1 MASLDSR
8 LLQVNIV
15 RIISYFLS
23 TISFSLQLHFKQPWV
38 RGKSLR
44 GFSLAAM
51 TALLMSCS
59 PSWPMAK
66 MLLLTSLLSI
76 LFNNNLLEVVREEEK
91 GVQHAFNIKMGKYS
105 DRCEAEGILFSWRLW
120 ESLSSRRCYI
130 YTRWDN
136 DQERIL
142 KTIFFTVKS
151 ILEWGSWWTQL
162 PLGWVQTGIF
172 NFFSS
177 SSGTS
182 RRGESPQ
189 YCSTTFPYYSL
200 LLSADT
206 PCPSDYHFISC
217 VPAEPRLVQGR
228 GRRELS

>member
-1 MASLDSR
+1 MIKSSLYNP
-8 LLQVNIV
+8 LQQ
-15 RIISYFLS
+15 
-23 TISFSLQLHFKQPWV
+23 QLAGQ
-38 RGKSLR
+38 
-44 GFSLAAM
+44 
-51 TALLMSCS
+51 
-59 PSWPMAK
+59 
-66 MLLLTSLLSI
+66 
-76 LFNNNLLEVVREEEK
+76 VVSEEEK
-91 GVQHAFNIKMGKYS
+91 EVQHAFNIN
-105 DRCEAEGILFSWRLW
+105 ISWRLW

>member
-1 MASLDSR
+1 MRWINSSSGFFRWISSSL
-8 LLQVNIV
+8 
-15 RIISYFLS
+15 FL
-23 TISFSLQLHFKQPWV
+23 IDHFI
-38 RGKSLR
+38 
-44 GFSLAAM
+44 
-51 TALLMSCS
+51 
-59 PSWPMAK
+59 
-66 MLLLTSLLSI
+66 LLTAAFQAALGTRKEPAGLLPGSDDRPADV
-76 LFNNNLLEVVREEEK
+76 LLPFLADGKDAALDVSVVNPLQQQLAGSCQGRRK
-91 GVQHAFNIKMGKYS
+91 GSPTCLQYQIGEYS
-105 DRCEAEGILFSWRLW
+105 DRCEVEGILL
-120 ESLSSRRCYI
+120 SRRCYI

-142 KTIFFTVKS
+142 KTNFFTVKS

-182 RRGESPQ
+182 RRGEPPQ

-200 LLSADT
+200 ILSADT